1 MDSNPLLAQDLYP
14 AFSRVKPEHIKPAIT
29 KLIDDCR
36 RTVERVVSDE
46 ENKENATWDSL
57 IAPIDEALS
66 VLGKAWGI
74 VTHLNSVVSSD
85 ELREAHDEMLPIV
98 SEFYTW
104 LGQNYELYQ
113 AYKDLYA
120 HDSYLFM
127 GEAQRRAVE
136 LELRDFKLS
145 GIALEAEDKKR
156 FAELRAKLS
165 ELCSKFSNN
174 VLDATNDFIK
184 HVTDV
189 EELKGLPESALALAR
204 QEAQA
209 HNMDGY
215 ILTLKLPSY
224 LPVMQHAV
232 NRQLREEMYRAY
244 VTRAS
249 EIGPSASKFDNTEII
264 NEELKYSTEIAE
276 MLGFNT
282 YADLSLA
289 TKMAESK
296 EQVLGFLEDLA
307 KRSKAQAQE
316 EVKEVQAYAKSKGV
330 SDLKPWDY
338 PYYSEMLKQEKY
350 SISDEQIRPYFP
362 LNKVLSGLFNLV
374 KNLFGIEV
382 RPHLGM
388 DTWHKDVS
396 FYDIHD
402 KDGNLLG
409 GFYTDLYAR
418 ERKNGGAWMDS
429 CVGRRYRQDGSLQT
443 PVAYLICNF
452 MPPIGDKPALLNHD
466 EVETLFHE
474 FGHCLHHLLTT
485 VDVSSLAGINNVPW
499 DAVEVPSQFME
510 NFTWQ
515 PEVLDLLTCHVDTG
529 AKLPAE
535 LLANMLASR
544 NYHSA
549 LAMLRQL
556 EFAIFDLKVYGVKK
570 LSGTVQELLNEVRKE
585 VSVLPTADFNR
596 FQNSFTH
603 IFAGGYSAGYYS
615 YKWAEVLSSDIF
627 AKFEESGNVMSSE
640 VGHEYLHKILEN
652 GGSHEFMEM
661 FKNFRGREPSIDALL
676 RHSGIKLINTAY
688 NIKNAS

>member
-249 EIGPSASKFDNTEII
+249 EIGPAASKFDNTEII

-615 YKWAEVLSSDIF
+615 DKWAEVLSSDIF

-676 RHSGIKLINTAY
+676 RHSGIKA
-688 NIKNAS
+688 

>member
-249 EIGPSASKFDNTEII
+249 EIGPAASKFDNTEII

-556 EFAIFDLKVYGVKK
+556 AFAIFDLKVYGVKK

-585 VSVLPTADFNR
+585 VSVLPTADLNR

-627 AKFEESGNVMSSE
+627 ATFEESGNVMSSD

-661 FKNFRGREPSIDALL
+661 FKTFRGREPSIDALL
-676 RHSGIKLINTAY
+676 RHSGIKA
-688 NIKNAS
+688 

>member
-74 VTHLNSVVSSD
+74 VTHVNSVVSSD

-249 EIGPSASKFDNTEII
+249 EIGPAASKFDNTEII

-316 EVKEVQAYAKSKGV
+316 EVKEVQAYAKSKGA

-402 KDGNLLG
+402 EDGNLLG

-676 RHSGIKLINTAY
+676 RHSGIKA
-688 NIKNAS
+688 

>member
-249 EIGPSASKFDNTEII
+249 EIGPAASKFDNTEII

-316 EVKEVQAYAKSKGV
+316 EVKEVQAYAKSKGA

-402 KDGNLLG
+402 EDGNLLG

-676 RHSGIKLINTAY
+676 RHSGIKA
-688 NIKNAS
+688 

>member
-14 AFSRVKPEHIKPAIT
+14 AFSRVKPGHIKPAIT

-249 EIGPSASKFDNTEII
+249 EIGPAASKFDNTEII

-296 EQVLGFLEDLA
+296 KQVLGFLEDLA

-316 EVKEVQAYAKSKGV
+316 EVKEVQAYAKSKGA

-402 KDGNLLG
+402 EDGNLLG

-676 RHSGIKLINTAY
+676 RHSGIKA
-688 NIKNAS
+688 

>member
-330 SDLKPWDY
+330 SDLKP
-338 PYYSEMLKQEKY
+338 
-350 SISDEQIRPYFP
+350 
-362 LNKVLSGLFNLV
+362 
-374 KNLFGIEV
+374 
-382 RPHLGM
+382 
-388 DTWHKDVS
+388 
-396 FYDIHD
+396 
-402 KDGNLLG
+402 
-409 GFYTDLYAR
+409 
-418 ERKNGGAWMDS
+418 
-429 CVGRRYRQDGSLQT
+429 
-443 PVAYLICNF
+443 
-452 MPPIGDKPALLNHD
+452 
-466 EVETLFHE
+466 
-474 FGHCLHHLLTT
+474 
-485 VDVSSLAGINNVPW
+485 
-499 DAVEVPSQFME
+499 
-510 NFTWQ
+510 
-515 PEVLDLLTCHVDTG
+515 
-529 AKLPAE
+529 
-535 LLANMLASR
+535 
-544 NYHSA
+544 
-549 LAMLRQL
+549 
-556 EFAIFDLKVYGVKK
+556 
-570 LSGTVQELLNEVRKE
+570 
-585 VSVLPTADFNR
+585 
-596 FQNSFTH
+596 
-603 IFAGGYSAGYYS
+603 
-615 YKWAEVLSSDIF
+615 
-627 AKFEESGNVMSSE
+627 
-640 VGHEYLHKILEN
+640 
-652 GGSHEFMEM
+652 
-661 FKNFRGREPSIDALL
+661 
-676 RHSGIKLINTAY
+676 
-688 NIKNAS
+688 

>member
-330 SDLKPWDY
+330 SNLKPWDY

-388 DTWHKDVS
+388 DIWHKDVS

-676 RHSGIKLINTAY
+676 RHSGIKA
-688 NIKNAS
+688 

>member
-14 AFSRVKPEHIKPAIT
+14 AFSRVKPGHIKPAIT

-74 VTHLNSVVSSD
+74 VTHLNSVVSSVD
-85 ELREAHDEMLPIV
+85 LREAHDEMLPIV

-249 EIGPSASKFDNTEII
+249 EIGPAASKFDNTEII

-316 EVKEVQAYAKSKGV
+316 EVKEVQAYAKSKGA

-402 KDGNLLG
+402 EDGNLLG

-676 RHSGIKLINTAY
+676 RHSGIKA
-688 NIKNAS
+688 

>member
-36 RTVERVVSDE
+36 RTVERVVRDE

-57 IAPIDEALS
+57 IAPIDEVLS

-98 SEFYTW
+98 SDFYTW

-249 EIGPSASKFDNTEII
+249 EIGPAASKFDNTEII

-282 YADLSLA
+282 YADLSLV

-570 LSGTVQELLNEVRKE
+570 LSGTVQELLNEVRNE

-676 RHSGIKLINTAY
+676 RHSGIKA
-688 NIKNAS
+688 

>member
-249 EIGPSASKFDNTEII
+249 EIGPAASKFDNTEII

-316 EVKEVQAYAKSKGV
+316 EVKEVQAYAKSKGA

-402 KDGNLLG
+402 EDGNLLG

-661 FKNFRGREPSIDALL
+661 FKNFRRREPSIDALL
-676 RHSGIKLINTAY
+676 RHSGIKA
-688 NIKNAS
+688 

>member
-249 EIGPSASKFDNTEII
+249 EIGPAASKFDNTEII

-402 KDGNLLG
+402 EDGNLLG

-676 RHSGIKLINTAY
+676 RHSGIKA
-688 NIKNAS
+688 

>member
-66 VLGKAWGI
+66 VLGKTWGI

-249 EIGPSASKFDNTEII
+249 EIGPAASKFDNTEII

-676 RHSGIKLINTAY
+676 RHSGIKA
-688 NIKNAS
+688 

>member
-249 EIGPSASKFDNTEII
+249 EIGPAASKFDNTEII

-316 EVKEVQAYAKSKGV
+316 EVKEVQAYAKSKGA

-388 DTWHKDVS
+388 DTWHKYVS

-402 KDGNLLG
+402 EDGNLLG

-676 RHSGIKLINTAY
+676 RHSGIKA
-688 NIKNAS
+688 

>member
-104 LGQNYELYQ
+104 LGHNYELYQ

-249 EIGPSASKFDNTEII
+249 EIGPAASKFDNTEII

-556 EFAIFDLKVYGVKK
+556 AFAIFDLKVYGVKK

-585 VSVLPTADFNR
+585 VSVLPTADLNR

-627 AKFEESGNVMSSE
+627 ATFEESGNVMSSE

-676 RHSGIKLINTAY
+676 RHSGIKA
-688 NIKNAS
+688 

>member
-249 EIGPSASKFDNTEII
+249 EIGPAAYKFDNTEII

-676 RHSGIKLINTAY
+676 RHSGIKA
-688 NIKNAS
+688 

>member
-14 AFSRVKPEHIKPAIT
+14 AFSRVKPGHIKPAIT

-249 EIGPSASKFDNTEII
+249 EIGPAASKFDNTEII

-316 EVKEVQAYAKSKGV
+316 EVKEVQAYAKSKGA

-402 KDGNLLG
+402 EDGNLLG

-452 MPPIGDKPALLNHD
+452 MPRIGDKPALLNHD

-485 VDVSSLAGINNVPW
+485 VDVSSLAGVNNVPW

-676 RHSGIKLINTAY
+676 RHSGIKA
-688 NIKNAS
+688 

>member
-1 MDSNPLLAQDLYP
+1 MDSNPLLAQDLNP
-14 AFSRVKPEHIKPAIT
+14 AFSRVKPEHIIPAIT

-36 RTVERVVSDE
+36 RTVERVVRDE

-57 IAPIDEALS
+57 IAPIDEVLS

-98 SEFYTW
+98 SDFYTW

-224 LPVMQHAV
+224 LPVMQHAA

-264 NEELKYSTEIAE
+264 NEELKYSTEMAE

-316 EVKEVQAYAKSKGV
+316 EVKEVQAYAESKGT

-429 CVGRRYRQDGSLQT
+429 CAGRRYRQDGSLQT

-570 LSGTVQELLNEVRKE
+570 LSGTVQELLNEVRNE

-676 RHSGIKLINTAY
+676 RHSGIKA
-688 NIKNAS
+688 

>member
-249 EIGPSASKFDNTEII
+249 EIGPAASKFDNTEII

-452 MPPIGDKPALLNHD
+452 MPPIGDKLALLNHD

-676 RHSGIKLINTAY
+676 RHSGIKA
-688 NIKNAS
+688 

>member
-14 AFSRVKPEHIKPAIT
+14 AFSRVKPGHIKPAIT

-249 EIGPSASKFDNTEII
+249 EIGPATSKFDNTEII

-316 EVKEVQAYAKSKGV
+316 EVKEVQAYAKSKGA

-402 KDGNLLG
+402 EDGNLLG

-676 RHSGIKLINTAY
+676 RHSGIKA
-688 NIKNAS
+688 

>member
-14 AFSRVKPEHIKPAIT
+14 AFSRVKPGHIKPAIT

-249 EIGPSASKFDNTEII
+249 EIGPAASKFDNTEII

-316 EVKEVQAYAKSKGV
+316 EVKEVQAYAKSKGA

-402 KDGNLLG
+402 EDGNLLG

-676 RHSGIKLINTAY
+676 RHSGIKA
-688 NIKNAS
+688 

>member
-184 HVTDV
+184 RVTDV

-249 EIGPSASKFDNTEII
+249 EIGPAASKFDNTEII

-282 YADLSLA
+282 YADLSLV

-676 RHSGIKLINTAY
+676 RHSGIKA
-688 NIKNAS
+688 

>member
-14 AFSRVKPEHIKPAIT
+14 AFSRVKPGHIKPAIT

-249 EIGPSASKFDNTEII
+249 EIGPAASKFDNTDII

-330 SDLKPWDY
+330 SVLRPWDY

-485 VDVSSLAGINNVPW
+485 VDVSSLVGINNVPW

-676 RHSGIKLINTAY
+676 RHSGIKA
-688 NIKNAS
+688 

>member
-249 EIGPSASKFDNTEII
+249 EIGPAASKFDNTEII

-282 YADLSLA
+282 YADLSLV

-676 RHSGIKLINTAY
+676 RHSGIKA
-688 NIKNAS
+688 

>member
-36 RTVERVVSDE
+36 RTVERVVRDE

-57 IAPIDEALS
+57 IAPIDEVLS

-98 SEFYTW
+98 SDFYTW

-224 LPVMQHAV
+224 LPVMQHAA

-264 NEELKYSTEIAE
+264 NEELKYSTEMAE

-316 EVKEVQAYAKSKGV
+316 EVKEVQAYAESKGT

-429 CVGRRYRQDGSLQT
+429 CAGRRYRQDGSLQT

-570 LSGTVQELLNEVRKE
+570 LSGTVQELLNEVRNE

-640 VGHEYLHKILEN
+640 VAHEYLHKILEN

-676 RHSGIKLINTAY
+676 RHSGIKA
-688 NIKNAS
+688 

>member
-249 EIGPSASKFDNTEII
+249 EIGPATSKFDNTEII

-316 EVKEVQAYAKSKGV
+316 EVKEVQAYAKSKGA

-402 KDGNLLG
+402 EDGNLLG

-676 RHSGIKLINTAY
+676 RHSGIKA
-688 NIKNAS
+688 

>member
-145 GIALEAEDKKR
+145 GIALEAGDKKR

-249 EIGPSASKFDNTEII
+249 EIGPAASKFDNTEII

-316 EVKEVQAYAKSKGV
+316 EVKEVQAYAKSKGA

-402 KDGNLLG
+402 EDGNLLG

-676 RHSGIKLINTAY
+676 RHSGIKA
-688 NIKNAS
+688 